1 MKETKL
7 IDILRTLSEE
17 ELKELKKFV
26 ASPYHRKRDLEELF
40 SILRPFHPA
49 YDDKKLTK
57 EYVYGKLIPGKKFG
71 DKKSDSLL
79 TSLTSELFLLCKD
92 FLIQLEFEKNE
103 NFRRYFLL
111 KQLRNR
117 KLLNEHV
124 KDAKPAMEFLEKDSG
139 IDFELIEKFYLSS
152 SFVEYHIDAHEFE
165 ECYEMVIRQ
174 NEYLSAAAL
183 IGMLRFSSQQEAAEY
198 GYNLETRKNLTQTIL
213 KHLDV
218 DALIEDLES
227 SGSRYHAYVEINYIG
242 HMINTRELSKDLYY
256 RMKTLLNDNQE
267 LLSKRELY
275 IFYSMLT
282 AYGHKVF
289 GSKVRSDNEDEVF
302 DLYSKM
308 IELGAYKFSPDDY
321 MQVGL
326 FRGMLITSRAS
337 GKLEWMKKLIDE
349 HLKELHPN
357 YIDNMR
363 SYAMGQYYYGLGEYE
378 KALESLIVLKS
389 DYFLYKKDLKN
400 LLFRIYYELGYI
412 EEAYSMLENM
422 KKYLSSTDDL
432 SDRIKKPS
440 QNFVRYA
447 GELLKARERK
457 DKSEIE
463 FMKKK
468 IRESDEIESANW
480 LIDKFDEI
488 ENSRS

>member
-1 MKETKL
+1 MRETKL
-7 IDILRTLSEE
+7 IDILKTVSEG
-17 ELKELKKFV
+17 ELKELKKFI

-40 SILRPFHPA
+40 TILRPFHPA

-57 EYVYGKLIPGKKFG
+57 EFVYEKLFPGKKFG
-71 DKKSDSLL
+71 DKKSDSLM
-79 TSLTSELFLLCKD
+79 TTLTSELFQLCKE
-92 FLIQLEFEKNE
+92 FLIQIEFEKNE
-103 NFRRYFLL
+103 NYRRYFLL

-124 KDAKPAMEFLEKDSG
+124 KEAKPALEFLDKASG

-152 SFVEYHIDAHEFE
+152 SFVEYYIDTHEFA

-174 NEYLSAAAL
+174 NEYLSAASL

-198 GYNLETRKNLTQTIL
+198 GYNLVTRNNLTQTIL

-218 DALIEDLES
+218 EALINDLKS
-227 SGSRYHAYVEINYIG
+227 TGSKYHAYVEINYIG
-242 HMINTRELSKDLYY
+242 HLMNMSELSKDLFY
-256 RMKTLLNDNQE
+256 RMKALLNDNQE

-289 GSKVRSDNEDEVF
+289 AGKAGTDNENEVF
-302 DLYSKM
+302 QLYSKM
-308 IELGAYKFSPDDY
+308 IELDAYKFSPDDY
-321 MQVGL
+321 LQVGL

-349 HLKELHPN
+349 HLRELHPK

-363 SYAMGQYYYGLGEYE
+363 SYAMGQYYYGLEEYE

-432 SDRIKKPS
+432 SDRIKKLS

-447 GELLKARERK
+447 GELLKAREKR

-463 FMKKK
+463 FTRKR
-468 IRESDEIESANW
+468 IHGSDEVESANW
-480 LIDKFDEI
+480 LVKKFDEI
-488 ENSRS
+488 LK